1 MSSNLINSSDVNKQT
16 PRQTQGIEKTIYI
29 GVFFDGTNNNK
40 FQVTMGK
47 YFRLK
52 QENESTSMTA
62 KDRRSFGLN
71 GDDCDTDK
79 WFVEDSIHSA
89 DIYDHPNTLDA
100 NLAKGKTGR
109 GNVAELPDESN
120 NNDVVKGKK
129 LYANIL
135 EAYKSGDSEKIKEG
149 KGASAQGVETYTNVA
164 ILEALYAPPFC
175 SSGDYFP
182 LYIEGAG
189 TDMNLSSSTPVSR
202 AKGLLNGTGSTGV
215 EAKVQKAISAIRN
228 ICYRYTAP
236 SDIDNLNIHIS
247 TYGFS
252 RGATEA
258 RMFAYHTSNKFD
270 LFKDLAGFEKIKEVV
285 LDFVGLFDTVSSE
298 GGNFSNDVDDLKL
311 WGINHATAV
320 LHLCAMDEFRSN
332 FALTDIENCIGSCGT
347 ELFLPGCHTDIGGG
361 SSIGLENGITKI
373 NSEIEYTYYSVN
385 ISTERH
391 FMRLYDPCSEMKQV
405 SVATLNEMG
414 WIDISS
420 FINLDRVSRVDDE
433 YIEKAGGAYK
443 TDTVNIEAI
452 HRNVQIRQYVK
463 PGYSVIALN
472 LMHSKAQKFFK
483 PIPKG
488 YQLPNDANNLL
499 RTCYNKW
506 ESYINSNGRKKVLLS
521 NEEYKALRR
530 DYLHISMN
538 DGIVGGHGATD
549 NKVVNGPNFKKIANT
564 SDKLIMRLVYTGS
577 KGGGSK
583 YMDELKYKD

>member
-1 MSSNLINSSDVNKQT
+1 MSTGYTDATNINKNDSQQS
-16 PRQTQGIEKTIYI
+16 QGTEKTIYI

-52 QENESTSMTA
+52 QDSESASMTA
-62 KDRRSFGLN
+62 KNRLSFGSDS
-71 GDDCDTDK
+71 GTDM

-89 DIYDHPNTLDA
+89 DIYDLPYTLDG

-109 GNVAELPDESN
+109 GNVAEMTNEGS
-120 NNDVVKGKK
+120 NNDVVKGKQ
-129 LYANIL
+129 LYENLL

-149 KGASAQGVETYTNVA
+149 KGASAQDVETYTNVA
-164 ILEALYAPPFC
+164 ILEALYAPSFC
-175 SSGDYFP
+175 SSDDYFP

-189 TDMNLSSSTPVSR
+189 TDMNLTSSSLSVSR
-202 AKGLLNGTGSTGV
+202 ANGMMTGTGSAGV

-228 ICYRYTAP
+228 ICYRYTAL
-236 SDIDNLNIHIS
+236 STIDNLNIHIS

-258 RMFAYHTSNKFD
+258 RMFAYHTRDKSD
-270 LFKDLAGFEKIKEVV
+270 LLKNLAGIEKVKEVV

-311 WGINHATAV
+311 WGVNHATAV

-347 ELFLPGCHTDIGGG
+347 ELFMPGCHTDIGGG
-361 SSIGLENGITKI
+361 NSIGLENGITKI

-385 ISTERH
+385 VCTERH
-391 FMRLYDPCSEMKQV
+391 FMRLFNPSSEMKQV
-405 SVATLNEMG
+405 SVSTLNEMG
-414 WIDISS
+414 WIDTSS
-420 FINLDRVSRVDDE
+420 FVNLDSVSSVSDE

-443 TDTVNIEAI
+443 TDTVKIEAI

-463 PGYSVIALN
+463 PGYSVIALH

-483 PIPKG
+483 TIPAG
-488 YQLPNDANNLL
+488 YQLPYDANNLL
-499 RTCYNKW
+499 RACYDKW
-506 ESYINSNGRKKVLLS
+506 KGYINSNIRKIVSLS

-549 NKVVNGPNFKKIANT
+549 NKIVNGPNFKKIANT
-564 SDKLIMRLVYTGS
+564 SDKLIMRLVYTGAQ
-577 KGGGSK
+577 GGGSR
-583 YMDELKYKD
+583 YMDEL

>member
-1 MSSNLINSSDVNKQT
+1 MSSNIINSSDVNKQT

-47 YFRLK
+47 YYRLK
-52 QENESTSMTA
+52 QDKERESTSMTA
-62 KDRRSFGLN
+62 KNRLSFGLDS
-71 GDDCDTDK
+71 GTDK
-79 WFVEDSIHSA
+79 WFVEDSIHTA
-89 DIYDHPNTLDA
+89 DIYDLPNTIDV

-109 GNVAELPDESN
+109 GNVAETPNEGN
-120 NNDVVKGKK
+120 NNVVKGKK
-129 LYANIL
+129 LYESLL
-135 EAYKSGDSEKIKEG
+135 ESYKSGDSEKIKEG

-175 SSGDYFP
+175 SSEDYFP

-189 TDMNLSSSTPVSR
+189 TDMDLTSSSTSVSR
-202 AKGLLNGTGSTGV
+202 ANGMITGTGSAGV

-228 ICYRYTAP
+228 ICYRYTAL
-236 SDIDNLNIHIS
+236 STIDNLNIHIS

-258 RMFAYHTSNKFD
+258 RMFAYHTRKKSD
-270 LFKDLAGFEKIKEVV
+270 LLKNLAGIEKVKEIA

-311 WGINHATAV
+311 WGINHAKDV

-332 FALTDIENCIGSCGT
+332 FALTDIENCIDSCGT

-373 NSEIEYTYYSVN
+373 NSEIEYTYYGVN
-385 ISTERH
+385 FSTERH
-391 FMRLYDPCSEMKQV
+391 YMRLYNPRSEMKQV

-414 WIDISS
+414 WIDTSR
-420 FINLDRVSRVDDE
+420 FVNLDRMSNVGDE
-433 YIEKAGGAYK
+433 YIEKSGGAYK

-452 HRNVQIRQYVK
+452 HRNVQIRQFVK
-463 PGYSVIALN
+463 PGYSAISLN
-472 LMHSKAQKFFK
+472 LMHTKAIKFFRA
-483 PIPKG
+483 IPKA
-488 YQLPNDANNLL
+488 YQLSNDQNNLL
-499 RTCYNKW
+499 KICYNRWKGDI
-506 ESYINSNGRKKVLLS
+506 SSCGRRIASLS
-521 NEEYKALRR
+521 NAEYRALRG

-538 DGIVGGHGATD
+538 EGIVGGHGATD
-549 NKVVNGPNFKKIANT
+549 NKVVNGPNFKKIAKS

-577 KGGGSK
+577 QGGGSR
-583 YMDELKYKD
+583 YMDEL